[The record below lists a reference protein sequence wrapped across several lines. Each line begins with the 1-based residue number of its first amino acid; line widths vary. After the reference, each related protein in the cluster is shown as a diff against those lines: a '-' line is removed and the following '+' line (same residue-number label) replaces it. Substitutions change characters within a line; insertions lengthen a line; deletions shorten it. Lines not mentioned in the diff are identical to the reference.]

1 VKKDTA
7 KHDNAKKTER
17 RQAAMSRGLDS
28 ARLRG
33 AIREAFEW
41 GLDVAARLVRE
52 DPEDASAVERVRTF
66 MRARMDD
73 RPANVAVDDV
83 LFTFGLL
90 IGAIDRELAGIV
102 PGSLVPSVPVP
113 VPVPHHAPPIAWER
127 PCGAHGHVGTH
138 TAHHL
143 ALA

>member
-17 RQAAMSRGLDS
+17 RQAAMSRGLDG
-28 ARLRG
+28 AHLIN

-52 DPEDASAVERVRTF
+52 YPEDADAVERVRAF

-73 RPANVAVDDV
+73 RPASVAVDDV

-90 IGAIDRELAGIV
+90 MGSIDRELAGIV
-102 PGSLVPSVPVP
+102 PGSIVPPVP
-113 VPVPHHAPPIAWER
+113 AQVPVPHHDPRIAWRR
-127 PCGAHGHVGTH
+127 PCGASRHVDTN

-143 ALA
+143 AFA